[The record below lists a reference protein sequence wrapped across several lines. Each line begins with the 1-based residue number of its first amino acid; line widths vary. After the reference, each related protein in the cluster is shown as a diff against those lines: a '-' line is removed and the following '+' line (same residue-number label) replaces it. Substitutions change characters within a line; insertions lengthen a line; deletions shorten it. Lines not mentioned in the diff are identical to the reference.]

1 MAMAFSFQVHPP
13 PSVRLL
19 LTACCASASRCRP
32 STLCVSAS
40 VNNVAPPAGYTR
52 SVNLTDNEFSWI
64 GCNPMASWGFTNE
77 NDGMDGQQPRYTYVA
92 RNYVHEWG
100 HFEKQSSMWSNNKA
114 CLVQVEGNVSRQLL
128 LPAASVRSRA
138 SSAPPELLVSVVHA
152 DRVQRTTRWY

>member
-1 MAMAFSFQVHPP
+1 
-13 PSVRLL
+13 
-19 LTACCASASRCRP
+19 
-32 STLCVSAS
+32 
-40 VNNVAPPAGYTR
+40 
-52 SVNLTDNEFSWI
+52 
-64 GCNPMASWGFTNE
+64 MASWGFTNE